1 MIAEDLRQ
9 EIYSRYCVGQVV
21 SMQKRNP
28 NTNKVVKQ
36 FKVAIKGFYPYF
48 VLCER
53 DGFNE
58 SFTYQD
64 FISLTG
70 AEKG

>member
-1 MIAEDLRQ
+1 VTAEELRQ

-21 SMQKRNP
+21 NMRKRDV
-28 NTNKVVKQ
+28 NTDKIIKR
-36 FKVAIKGFYPYF
+36 FKVTILGFYPYF
-48 VLCER
+48 VLTER
-53 DGFNE
+53 NGFKE
-58 SFTYQD
+58 SFTYAD

>member
-1 MIAEDLRQ
+1 MTAEELRQ
-9 EIYSRYCVGQVV
+9 EIYSQYCVGQVV
-21 SMQKRNP
+21 NMRKRDV
-28 NTNKVVKQ
+28 NTDKIIKQ

-58 SFTYQD
+58 SFTYSD
-64 FISLTG
+64 FKELTRL
-70 AEKG
+70 EKG